1 MKCPIVIRILG
12 YGYSE
17 GFFSRLG
24 REKHGVKG
32 GTGPLIMMTFA
43 IVGGADV
50 SKFTL
55 KGNELTFKAT
65 DFEARSDATYRVNIK
80 ATKGNETTIVINI
93 IDFNGGRG

>member
-32 GTGPLIMMTFA
+32 GTG
-43 IVGGADV
+43 
-50 SKFTL
+50 
-55 KGNELTFKAT
+55 
-65 DFEARSDATYRVNIK
+65 
-80 ATKGNETTIVINI
+80 TKGGFDINTVHMY
-93 IDFNGGRG
+93 FQY